1 MMCLETLNSF
11 RSEPSHKRI
20 FIRTVQVLLDQNRQP
35 LESCEPDPSSGFLVK
50 MVSNMVQVERGY

>member
-1 MMCLETLNSF
+1 MCLDYFNSF

-35 LESCEPDPSSGFLVK
+35 LESCEPDPFLGFLVQ